1 MIGIN
6 GKAWDDVKSSDIK
19 LILERINGEDSIF
32 DESTFFEWKADKESS
47 SKLAKEICAFS
58 NTFGGYVFIGIN
70 DDRTIGGCEQW
81 TEQRIHTTVF
91 DSITPTPQID
101 VKRFVVD
108 NKIILVVRVE
118 EGAVPPYI
126 TNEGRIYSRLSSGS
140 FPIKD
145 ATSLANLI
153 EKRRDTIR
161 KIAEKIEMRPI
172 EIGKETPANL
182 CAYIDVGF
190 ATTLSESRDAGFQRF
205 DSLNY
210 EKIANKLKEYSKEFG
225 ISRIG
230 TSLFFTI
237 GNMTGKTDDGRTLIL
252 AAGIQFFME
261 LMVDGSVRYRIPLS
275 FDVNSKM
282 NSCNITG
289 VATIINA
296 FTDVYEMI
304 FGKSFADL
312 FIYAYKYQKLT
323 VLKQFRPYYYLNE
336 QNDPETVK
344 RIRQVE
350 TLHQEKYGSNVIVE
364 GNRIPPDKFGL
375 IDRHLFA
382 EHNIPYES
390 HELIAVLFSSA
401 YENLGFV
408 ENPFNTFS
416 DLDIEQPENN
426 Q

>member
-1 MIGIN
+1 M
-6 GKAWDDVKSSDIK
+6 
-19 LILERINGEDSIF
+19 
-32 DESTFFEWKADKESS
+32 
-47 SKLAKEICAFS
+47 
-58 NTFGGYVFIGIN
+58 
-70 DDRTIGGCEQW
+70 
-81 TEQRIHTTVF
+81 
-91 DSITPTPQID
+91 
-101 VKRFVVD
+101 
-108 NKIILVVRVE
+108 
-118 EGAVPPYI
+118 PPYI

-182 CAYIDVGF
+182 CAYIDAGF

-282 NSCNITG
+282 N
-289 VATIINA
+289 
-296 FTDVYEMI
+296 
-304 FGKSFADL
+304 
-312 FIYAYKYQKLT
+312 
-323 VLKQFRPYYYLNE
+323 R
-336 QNDPETVK
+336 
-344 RIRQVE
+344 
-350 TLHQEKYGSNVIVE
+350 LHQPG
-364 GNRIPPDKFGL
+364 
-375 IDRHLFA
+375 
-382 EHNIPYES
+382 
-390 HELIAVLFSSA
+390 VLLNSF
-401 YENLGFV
+401 
-408 ENPFNTFS
+408 PRK
-416 DLDIEQPENN
+416 
-426 Q
+426 

>member
-6 GKAWDDVKSSDIK
+6 GKSWDEVKSSDIK
-19 LILERINGEDSIF
+19 SILERISGEDSIF
-32 DESTFFEWKADKESS
+32 DESIFFEWKADKESS

-58 NTFGGYVFIGIN
+58 NTFGGYVFLGIN

-101 VKRFVVD
+101 VKRFVVE
-108 NKIILVVRVE
+108 NKTILVIRVE
-118 EGAVPPYI
+118 EGSVPPYI

-145 ATSLANLI
+145 ATSLTNLI
-153 EKRRDTIR
+153 DKRRDTIR
-161 KIAEKIEMRPI
+161 KIADKIEMHPI
-172 EIGKETPANL
+172 EIGRETPANL
-182 CAYIDVGF
+182 CAYIDAGF

-205 DSLNY
+205 DSINY
-210 EKIANKLKEYSKEFG
+210 EELANKLKGYSEKFG

-252 AAGIQFFME
+252 GAGIQFFME

-275 FDVNSKM
+275 FDANSKM

-296 FTDVYEMI
+296 FSDVYEMV
-304 FGKSFADL
+304 FGKRFADL

-350 TLHQEKYGSNVIVE
+350 ALHQEKYGSNIVVE

-382 EHNIPYES
+382 EHNVPYET
-390 HELIAVLFSSA
+390 HELIAILFSSA
-401 YENLGFV
+401 YVNLGFI
-408 ENPFNTFS
+408 EDPFDTFS
-416 DLDIEQPENN
+416 DLVSGEPENN